1 MTKQNFISMSIG
13 SGLKAHLSGLYNIDH
28 TDDDKVNPIT
38 VEIVGINL
46 REVEIHEIGRTITE
60 FYEISDC
67 KPILR
72 PPSYLTKEIEH
83 GGEKF
88 VPIVEL
94 AKIAWVDG
102 YVDFKYQSLKEGT
115 VFIAFPDKNNVFG
128 YDSNTQSFFGAIDG
142 KPCSVVNQLTLFETM
157 VKYHFDISDLIS
169 KNQAI
174 DINTLE
180 TNPYK

>member
-1 MTKQNFISMSIG
+1 MTKQNFISMSLE
-13 SGLKAHLSGLYNIDH
+13 SGLKYVDILCEQDDNICTLKGILNGLYCDEHGNVDC
-28 TDDDKVNPIT
+28 
-38 VEIVGINL
+38 EIN
-46 REVEIHEIGRTITE
+46 
-60 FYEISDC
+60 DC
-67 KPILR
+67 MPILR
-72 PPSYLTKEIEH
+72 PLDLTKEIEH

-94 AKIAWVDG
+94 AKIAWVDDD
-102 YVDFKYQSLKEGT
+102 VDFKYQSLKEGT
-115 VFIAFPDKNNVFG
+115 VFITFSDKNNVFG

-157 VKYHFDISDLIS
+157 VKYHFDISNLIS

>member
-1 MTKQNFISMSIG
+1 MTKQNFISMSLE
-13 SGLKAHLSGLYNIDH
+13 SGLKYVDLLCEPDDNICTLKGILNGLCCDEHGNVDC
-28 TDDDKVNPIT
+28 
-38 VEIVGINL
+38 EIN
-46 REVEIHEIGRTITE
+46 
-60 FYEISDC
+60 DC
-67 KPILR
+67 MPILR
-72 PPSYLTKEIEH
+72 PLDLTKEIEH

-94 AKIAWVDG
+94 AKIAWVDEDI
-102 YVDFKYQSLKEGT
+102 DFKYQSLKEGT
-115 VFIAFPDKNNVFG
+115 VFIAFSDKNNVFG

-157 VKYHFDISDLIS
+157 IKWHFDLSDLIS

-174 DINTLE
+174 DINILE

>member
-1 MTKQNFISMSIG
+1 MTKQNFISMSLE
-13 SGLKAHLSGLYNIDH
+13 SGLKYVDILCEQDDNICTLKGILNGLYCDEHGNVDC
-28 TDDDKVNPIT
+28 
-38 VEIVGINL
+38 EIN
-46 REVEIHEIGRTITE
+46 
-60 FYEISDC
+60 DC
-67 KPILR
+67 MPILR
-72 PPSYLTKEIEH
+72 PLDLTKEIEH

-94 AKIAWVDG
+94 AKIAWVDDD
-102 YVDFKYQSLKEGT
+102 VDFKYQSLKEGT
-115 VFIAFPDKNNVFG
+115 VFIAFSDKNNVFG

-157 VKYHFDISDLIS
+157 VKYHFDISNLIS

>member
-1 MTKQNFISMSIG
+1 MTKQNFISMSLD
-13 SGLKAHLSGLYNIDH
+13 SGLKVGQHRCGKIEPYLIYGIKQVKCVDKISCYIDDSAHGDYQNSWIDG
-28 TDDDKVNPIT
+28 V
-38 VEIVGINL
+38 
-46 REVEIHEIGRTITE
+46 
-60 FYEISDC
+60 F
-67 KPILR
+67 PILY
-72 PPSYLTKEIEH
+72 PLSDLTKEIEH

-115 VFIAFPDKNNVFG
+115 VFIAFSDKNNVFG

-157 VKYHFDISDLIS
+157 VKYHFDIYNLIS

-180 TNPYK
+180 RNPYK

>member
-1 MTKQNFISMSIG
+1 MTKQNFISMSLE
-13 SGLKAHLSGLYNIDH
+13 SGLKVQFEYNGKNVIDEITGFRDIKSGILDSKEYSH
-28 TDDDKVNPIT
+28 Q
-38 VEIVGINL
+38 L
-46 REVEIHEIGRTITE
+46 FEV
-60 FYEISDC
+60 
-67 KPILR
+67 KPILH
-72 PPSYLTKEIEH
+72 PLSDLTKEIEH